1 MYSLKFN
8 FMKLEYI
15 FKLHKTDICVYLS
28 ASVGSEGISLREMV
42 GSRTSWSIFL
52 YLRLGIDLQACN
64 FRMNT
69 FVTLRRRRSIECPWV
84 DFVHT
89 GTWKTLLTDSFPA
102 PGLGVITNQ
111 NRFHNCWGKGLFGR
125 YPNIHPFWNM
135 IKLARIWH
143 FYKYQGSTAWR
154 TFSDPEL
161 TQNNFLLKP
170 MLRCLRQ
177 KCRILTFC

>member
-1 MYSLKFN
+1 MLRLQNYSMYSLKFN

-84 DFVHT
+84 DFVHREDVT
-89 GTWKTLLTDSFPA
+89 NVDRFLSNPPSQETKIQKYKKT
-102 PGLGVITNQ
+102 
-111 NRFHNCWGKGLFGR
+111 K
-125 YPNIHPFWNM
+125 
-135 IKLARIWH
+135 
-143 FYKYQGSTAWR
+143 
-154 TFSDPEL
+154 
-161 TQNNFLLKP
+161 
-170 MLRCLRQ
+170 RQ
-177 KCRILTFC
+177 KDRNRERLKDKCWTARSMERSIFFSS

>member
-8 FMKLEYI
+8 FMKLGYI

-84 DFVHT
+84 DFVHR
-89 GTWKTLLTDSFPA
+89 GTWQTLLTDSFPA

-125 YPNIHPFWNM
+125 YPLSKHSSILEHDKVGPHMTLLQIPGQHSLVEFLRSWV
-135 IKLARIWH
+135 
-143 FYKYQGSTAWR
+143 
-154 TFSDPEL
+154 DPESFSPKAYVKMFA
-161 TQNNFLLKP
+161 TKMP
-170 MLRCLRQ
+170 
-177 KCRILTFC
+177 